1 MPNWIFSFMKN
12 KKNLRCI
19 ITCTCAKFQIPK
31 KLLKKKIMNPFRRK
45 KHWKRKKLMNLI
57 KSKSL
62 NDIEYSEK
70 NDVLYLGDRAVPGI
84 ASGSSVNNNSKS
96 SVGKLSIRR
105 RRKNHSHSSTL
116 E

>member
-1 MPNWIFSFMKN
+1 MS
-12 KKNLRCI
+12 
-19 ITCTCAKFQIPK
+19 
-31 KLLKKKIMNPFRRK
+31 
-45 KHWKRKKLMNLI
+45 LI

-70 NDVLYLGDRAVPGI
+70 NDVLYLGDRAEPGQP
-84 ASGSSVNNNSKS
+84 GSSLNNSTKS
-96 SVGKLSIRR
+96 TVGKLSIRR